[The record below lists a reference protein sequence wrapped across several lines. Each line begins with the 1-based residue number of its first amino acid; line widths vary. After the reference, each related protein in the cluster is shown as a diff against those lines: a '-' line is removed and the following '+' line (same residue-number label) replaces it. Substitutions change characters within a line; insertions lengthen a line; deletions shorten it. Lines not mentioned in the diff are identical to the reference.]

1 MNLNCKTGEA
11 TMATEILANLLE
23 SGTLSEEAGAAIK
36 EAMEAKLNEAREEIT
51 AELREEFAQKFEHD
65 KGIIVEAMDNMLN
78 EAIRTEMEEFKTDRE
93 ALIAERVAYK
103 KAISEHAKILEKFIT
118 SQLAAEVKELRD
130 DRAKVAENLET
141 TKSFVVKQ
149 LSRELAEFH
158 NDKRELVETKVRM
171 VAEGKELLNK
181 TKESFVKRSA
191 ELVENTISNALRSEL
206 TALKEDIQAAKENE
220 FGRKLFE
227 AFAGEFMSSQLNE
240 GTEVAKVN
248 KKLNETAN
256 KVAELEAVIAE
267 KEEAIAAAKKTQ
279 RVMEDR
285 MNRKE
290 VLSNLLKPL
299 AGQKREVMADLL
311 ESVKTSNLK
320 TAFKKYLP
328 AVLNENVTAKA
339 ETKETLTEGKVTEKT
354 GNRETMT
361 EQAKPESDDA
371 DIVVLRKLAGLK

>member
-1 MNLNCKTGEA
+1 
-11 TMATEILANLLE
+11 MATEILANLLE
-23 SGTLSEEAGAAIK
+23 SGVLSEEAGAQIK
-36 EAMEAKLNEAREEIT
+36 EALDKKLSEAREEIT

-65 KGIIVEAMDNMLN
+65 KGVIVEAMDNMLN
-78 EAIRTEMEEFKTDRE
+78 EAIRTEIEEFKSDRE

-103 KAISEHAKILEKFIT
+103 KAISEHAKLLEKFIT
-118 SQLAAEVKELRD
+118 SQLASEVKELRD
-130 DRAKVAENLET
+130 DRAKVAENLDK
-141 TKSFVVKQ
+141 TKEFVTKQ
-149 LSRELAEFH
+149 LARELAEFH

-191 ELVENTISNALRSEL
+191 ELVENTISTALRSEL

-227 AFAGEFMSSQLNE
+227 AFAGEFMSSQLTE
-240 GTEVAKVN
+240 GTEVAKMN
-248 KKLNETAN
+248 KKLNEAAD
-256 KVAELEAVIAE
+256 KVAELEAMIAE
-267 KEEAIAAAKKTQ
+267 KEAAITEASRKQ

-290 VLSNLLKPL
+290 VLEGLLSPL
-299 AGQKREVMADLL
+299 ASEKRRVMSDLL

-339 ETKETLTEGKVTEKT
+339 ETKQTLTEGKVTEHT
-354 GNRETMT
+354 GDRVVSEETST
-361 EQAKPESDDA
+361 SKGDDA
-371 DIVVLRKLAGLK
+371 DIVVLKKLAGL